1 MHFDLGE
8 MNDARYTPLPQME
21 SDVTSMRMNRSQHCR
36 IEPLES
42 RRLFTYT
49 LTNLAALDP
58 FGGSGLENG
67 IANAPD
73 VNNTGVVSAPAP
85 AGKYEHGKVRVI
97 RSGAPRLIDVANF
110 GTKVN
115 SYTRGINEKNQTVGS
130 FVDSKSIEH
139 AFVSTLGKK
148 DAVVLKKLP
157 DVKGRTG
164 AVAYAINKNG
174 LVAGSAGPL
183 TSDEQAV
190 VWTPDSAGVYKA
202 TALPRIGIT
211 DLEGFYASAVA
222 LDVNDAGVVA
232 GIATDESLH
241 QRGVIWKKGTKGY
254 AATDLG
260 ALSGGVGY
268 SFAYSI
274 NELGQAVGSSSAKDL
289 RTHPVLFSL
298 NSKGKYSL
306 TDLGLPSGADSAEAV
321 DINESG
327 VIVGYAMYAGDKH
340 AFLWAKNSKGRYVA
354 TDLSSLLPDNSQWT
368 LDQPTSIN
376 DSKTIVGKG
385 TFQNAETTWML
396 TFSGKGYAITLASQ
410 TSSLPA
416 GQAAPPAKATPIFST
431 QRVAESVLL

>member
-1 MHFDLGE
+1 MYH
-8 MNDARYTPLPQME
+8 ARYTPLPQRE
-21 SDVTSMRMNRSQHCR
+21 SDVTSMRMNRPKHCSV
-36 IEPLES
+36 EPLEG

-58 FGGSGLENG
+58 FGGAGLENG

-85 AGKYEHGKVRVI
+85 AGSFEHGKVRVI
-97 RSGAPRLIDVANF
+97 RSGAPRLVDVANF
-110 GTKVN
+110 GSKVN

-130 FVDSKSIEH
+130 FVDSKSVEH

-174 LVAGSAGPL
+174 LAVGSAGPL

-222 LDVNDAGVVA
+222 LDVSDAGLVV

-241 QRGVIWKKGTKGY
+241 QRGVIWKKGSKGY
-254 AATDLG
+254 SATDLG

-289 RTHPVLFSL
+289 RTHPVLYSL
-298 NSKGKYSL
+298 NSKGKYAL

-340 AFLWAKNSKGRYVA
+340 AFLWAENSKGRYVG
-354 TDLSSLLPDNSQWT
+354 TDLSLQLPSNSQWT

-396 TFSGKGYAITLASQ
+396 TFSGKGYAISLASQ
-410 TSSLPA
+410 TSALPA
-416 GQAAPPAKATPIFST
+416 STGAAPARMTQTFST
-431 QRVAESVLL
+431 QRIADSVLL